1 MRITQNMMTRTVLT
15 DLQGVTDRLSQ
26 TQQRLSSGKQILQP
40 SDDPFGTSQALLL
53 RGEIA
58 SNTQYQRNVNEASS
72 WQDAS
77 DTALSKISDAVLR
90 ARDLLIQGANGTAD
104 PSARA
109 SIAAEI
115 NQLIDEVKSEGN
127 TEYAGRYVFA
137 GSKTTTQPYQLGGVD
152 SYSGNTEVVKREIGP
167 GVQVDLNIPGSSVIG
182 DGSSGI
188 IKVLRDISN
197 DLTSNNSANLQ
208 NTDIA
213 ALDSAH
219 DQLVSFQA
227 TVGARSNRLTTALS
241 RLQELS
247 DTSSKLLSQTE
258 DADMS
263 QTIIDYSTQQAVYQ
277 AALKSGAN
285 LIQPSLMDFLSS

>member
-137 GSKTTTQPYQLGGVD
+137 GSKTTTQPYQLGAVD

>member
-1 MRITQNMMTRTVLT
+1 MGAV
-15 DLQGVTDRLSQ
+15 
-26 TQQRLSSGKQILQP
+26 
-40 SDDPFGTSQALLL
+40 
-53 RGEIA
+53 
-58 SNTQYQRNVNEASS
+58 
-72 WQDAS
+72 
-77 DTALSKISDAVLR
+77 DT
-90 ARDLLIQGANGTAD
+90 
-104 PSARA
+104 
-109 SIAAEI
+109 
-115 NQLIDEVKSEGN
+115 
-127 TEYAGRYVFA
+127 YAGN
-137 GSKTTTQPYQLGGVD
+137 S
-152 SYSGNTEVVKREIGP
+152 EVVKREIGP

-197 DLTSNNSANLQ
+197 DLTSNNSTNLQ
-208 NTDIA
+208 NSDIA

-241 RLQELS
+241 RLQELQ